1 MRALKP
7 EELETIVPGE
17 AISLTA
23 VMAVLAIALTAVI
36 AYRMFRTSSGSA
48 KIPGGWQF
56 TWK

>member
-1 MRALKP
+1 MRALNP

-17 AISLTA
+17 AITLTA
-23 VMAVLAIALTAVI
+23 VMAITAVVV
-36 AYRMFRTSSGSA
+36 YRIFRTSSGSA